1 MKMKT
6 KQQEEYLKNL
16 KRESED
22 LRDKI
27 NAICDDLDLDETRKD
42 LWRLIDLLIYNNLKI
57 ERMVDK

>member
-1 MKMKT
+1 MKT